1 LDAWGIAMLSYILS
15 VLTLQ
20 WPFYPNMSVLLNVC
34 NEKFDVIILYNKLVN
49 LELEK
54 QHHRNT
60 TITP

>member
-1 LDAWGIAMLSYILS
+1 LDAWGIAVSSYILS

-34 NEKFDVIILYNKLVN
+34 YEKFDLIILYNKEVY

-60 TITP
+60 TITL